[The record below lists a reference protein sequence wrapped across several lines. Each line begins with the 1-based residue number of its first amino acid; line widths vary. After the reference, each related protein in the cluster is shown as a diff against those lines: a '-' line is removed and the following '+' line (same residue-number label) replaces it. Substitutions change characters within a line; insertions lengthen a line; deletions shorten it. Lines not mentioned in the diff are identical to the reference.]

1 MKKGKKEKDQRKMD
15 SNTENWMILGIFLVI
30 LLSLFNP
37 LKMLDMIFPQ
47 LKLSDS
53 RLLDTLL
60 GVSLYTVLLTLAFTL
75 MFQ

>member
-1 MKKGKKEKDQRKMD
+1 MKRGKKEKDQRKMD
-15 SNTENWMILGIFLVI
+15 SNTENGMILGIFLVI